1 MWGEARKTA
10 RKMLVK
16 VGKWVN
22 KVESLRVVRRVL
34 FLPPSDVYVRS
45 FLYLLYTLIKL
56 KKKKNKSSEET
67 VIEGWKMTSHVI

>member
-56 KKKKNKSSEET
+56 KKKNKSSEET
-67 VIEGWKMTSHVI
+67 LIEGWKMTSHVI

>member
-22 KVESLRVVRRVL
+22 KVESLRVVR
-34 FLPPSDVYVRS
+34 
-45 FLYLLYTLIKL
+45 KL
-56 KKKKNKSSEET
+56 
-67 VIEGWKMTSHVI
+67 